1 MRRVSS
7 WTEWLTARTPLGW
20 VGRLL
25 TFMAL
30 QGAITALSA
39 WTAMPPYQSPLIWL
53 NTGILAGILW
63 HSAPRT
69 WPLWFAAN
77 VLGETLAMVALFPI
91 VPSWVSGLLGV
102 FEASQ
107 AALAAVFLRLL
118 VPRRDESLSFQ
129 EVLAV
134 LFSCAVAIC
143 LFGLAGAAVLARQF
157 SDVPFSQAWLIWI
170 LTNLTGCVMAL
181 PILVNWELPR
191 DTGVVMPR
199 RTLEATLYVAASM
212 LVAYLVFDADAVGQP
227 FVRRY
232 WLIPLYVWG
241 GLRLT
246 PRCVM
251 VGFLANAVVTAL
263 RNAQTMR
270 AMNWSDLP
278 PLEQHISLQ
287 VLLLV
292 GGGATLVLATVMWE
306 RRTLQTSLRA
316 QIEKLKWTLEAAQV
330 GPWEWLVEER
340 KLVLSDI
347 WKRQLGY
354 TTAELADSFQSWVSR
369 LHPSDADRCVEYAL
383 RHVDQAP
390 LEPYELQFRIRHRN
404 GNYRSILSRAKL
416 QRDAKGK
423 PQRLSGIHIDIT
435 PLKQAEEALWY
446 QAQFEELIAALSA
459 RFIRCDV
466 ARIDQEITHSLEAIG
481 RFTKVDRCFFYV
493 FSDDL
498 QTVSCRNEWCD
509 ERLPLAVAPFQDM
522 PTAGFEWTM
531 SRFAR
536 GETVY
541 LPRVSALPTEAVAER
556 RLTRL
561 NHVRSIVLEPVLSSR
576 RLIGLVGFVSVR
588 EPRQWPH
595 SHRTLLR
602 LVAEMLA
609 NAVARQQS
617 EASLADARNKLTHAA
632 RLSLLGEMVA
642 GISHELKQPLHAI
655 RGFAAAGLRNTQGK
669 TAPNVD
675 ELREWLTR
683 IVNLVDRS
691 SAIIQRFR
699 DFSRRAPDAYGPH
712 CLHKLI
718 DEAQEI
724 VRADLRKYGVDV
736 RLSASADVEVHGD
749 AIQLVQVFVN
759 LLHNACEAARDL
771 ADERRRVD
779 IDAHRVK
786 GMVNVNIRDYGRGVT
801 DGRTEQIFEPF
812 VTTRPDGTGIGL
824 AICRTIVR
832 EHGGAISAESADPG
846 LIFRMS
852 LPATP
857 NREANHD

>member
-1 MRRVSS
+1 MNRVSS
-7 WTEWLTARTPLGW
+7 WTEWLTAQTPLGW
-20 VGRLL
+20 SGRLL
-25 TFMAL
+25 AFVAL
-30 QGAITALSA
+30 QGAITALASR
-39 WTAMPPYQSPLIWL
+39 TAVSPYQSPLIWF
-53 NTGILAGILW
+53 NTGILAGVLW

-69 WPLWFAAN
+69 WPLWIVASL
-77 VLGETLAMVALFPI
+77 LGETLAMVASFP
-91 VPSWVSGLLGV
+91 VLPPLVSGMVGML
-102 FEASQ
+102 EAGQ
-107 AALAAVFLRLL
+107 AVLAAVFLRLF

-129 EVLAV
+129 EVLAM
-134 LFSCAVAIC
+134 LFSCAAAIC
-143 LFGLAGAAVLARQF
+143 LFGVGGAAVLVRQF
-157 SDVPFSQAWLIWI
+157 PEVNFSQAWLIWI
-170 LTNLTGCVMAL
+170 LTDLTGCVMVL
-181 PILVNWELPR
+181 PILVNWELPKE
-191 DTGVVMPR
+191 TGIVMPR
-199 RTLEATLYVAASM
+199 RAIEATLYVAASM
-212 LVAYLVFDADAVGQP
+212 LVSYLVFDTDAVSQP
-227 FVRRY
+227 YVRRY
-232 WLIPLYVWG
+232 WLIPLFVWG

-251 VGFLANAVVTAL
+251 VGFLANAVVTAI
-263 RNAQTMR
+263 RSVQTMR
-270 AMNWSDLP
+270 VMNWSNLTALD
-278 PLEQHISLQ
+278 QHTSLQ
-287 VLLLV
+287 ILLLV
-292 GGGATLVLATVMWE
+292 GGGATLALAAVMWE
-306 RRTLQTSLRA
+306 RRTLQTALHA
-316 QIEKLKWTLEAAQV
+316 QLEKLKWTLEAAQI
-330 GPWEWLVEER
+330 GPWEWLVDEQ

-354 TTAELADSFQSWVSR
+354 TPAELPDSFHSWATR
-369 LHPSDADRCVEYAL
+369 LHPSDAERCIDYAR
-383 RHVDQAP
+383 RHVAQAP

-416 QRDAKGK
+416 QRDAKGRI
-423 PQRLSGIHIDIT
+423 QRLSGIHIDIT

-466 ARIDQEITHSLEAIG
+466 ARIDQEITHSLESIG

-498 QTVSCRNEWCD
+498 KTVSCRNEWCD
-509 ERLPLAVAPFQDM
+509 ERLPLVVAPFQDM
-522 PTAGFEWTM
+522 PTAGFEWSV

-541 LPRVSALPTEAVAER
+541 LPRVSALPPEAAAER
-556 RLTRL
+556 RLVRL
-561 NHVRSIVLEPVLSSR
+561 NHVRSIVLEPVLSAR

-595 SHRTLLR
+595 SHLTLLR

-617 EASLADARNKLTHAA
+617 EASLADARGKLTHAV

-655 RGFAAAGLRNTQGK
+655 RGFAAAGLRNTQSQ

-699 DFSRRAPDAYGPH
+699 DFSRRAPEAYGPQS
-712 CLHKLI
+712 LHKLV

-736 RLSASADVEVHGD
+736 RLSAPADVEVQGD
-749 AIQLVQVFVN
+749 AVQLVQVFVN

-779 IDAHRVK
+779 IDAHRVN
-786 GMVNVNIRDYGRGVT
+786 GMVNVKIRDYGRGVT

-852 LPATP
+852 LPATS
-857 NREANHD
+857 NREANHE